1 MNGNGLTTLILEFLA
16 WWKML
21 TTYLDCILYYINYFA
36 CRLWFNFSEYLVQ
49 LLCTTDLPY
58 PCTRPVFLSTH
69 HRTLHCSETLARDEC
84 LISYSSHGRDYVG
97 CSSISSASSTEI
109 HSYDVVCL
117 FLTKSSGCLYKQIF
131 HHHWEGNS
139 VLYKLD

>member
-84 LISYSSHGRDYVG
+84 LTSYSSHGRGYVG
-97 CSSISSASSTEI
+97 CSSISSASSTKI
-109 HSYDVVCL
+109 HLYDVVCL